1 MANFLKQN
9 RYMKFLATEGVNTHQ
24 PVQEK
29 NKRAFDALKC
39 SKT

>member
-9 RYMKFLATEGVNTHQ
+9 HYMKFLATEGVNTHQ

-29 NKRAFDALKC
+29 NKSFWC
-39 SKT
+39 FEMQ